1 MAIKELTE
9 EEFLEKMKKIL
20 CVRGRNISLDES
32 LPPYQ
37 GAWDSLS
44 AVEYLDMVEESIGTE
59 VDVDL
64 NDLTEAKT
72 VRDLWNYYHKLVEE
86 Y

>member
-9 EEFLEKMKKIL
+9 KEFLERMKKIL
-20 CVRGRNISLDES
+20 CVRGRNITLDES

-59 VDVDL
+59 VDANL
-64 NDLTEAKT
+64 NNLTEAKT
-72 VRDLWNYYHKLVEE
+72 IRDLWNYYHKLVEE